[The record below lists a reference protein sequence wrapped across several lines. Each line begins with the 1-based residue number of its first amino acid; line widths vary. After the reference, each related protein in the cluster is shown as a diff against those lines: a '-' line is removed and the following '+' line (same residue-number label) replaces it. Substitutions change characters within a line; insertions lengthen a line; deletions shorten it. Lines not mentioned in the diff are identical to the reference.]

1 MEPTLGDGNTT
12 YKIEKNE
19 RNVAPYLK
27 KKKPSKQCAFLCDST
42 ILVAYLH

>member
-27 KKKPSKQCAFLCDST
+27 KKNPASNVHFYVLALF
-42 ILVAYLH
+42 

>member
-27 KKKPSKQCAFLCDST
+27 KKKTEGNNKEV
-42 ILVAYLH
+42 IV

>member
-27 KKKPSKQCAFLCDST
+27 KKKNPASNVHFYVLALF
-42 ILVAYLH
+42 

>member
-27 KKKPSKQCAFLCDST
+27 KKKTQQAMCIFMC
-42 ILVAYLH
+42 